1 MLLGIPVLPY
11 YRVMGRRPLEGLTLE
26 PLRLVPPRAEVTV
39 HGVPEAHFPAIGIGL
54 LAVALSAVL
63 LWGWTKPWPALAEI
77 IGTGIV
83 VETSA
88 HLLCPCRITSGQLT
102 VLLVVWASCMAVVTV
117 FLPVTE
123 QSPDRV

>member
-11 YRVMGRRPLEGLTLE
+11 YRVMGCRLLEGLTLE
-26 PLRLVPPRAEVTV
+26 PLRLVTPRAEVTV
-39 HGVPEAHFPAIGIGL
+39 HGVSEANFPAIGIGL

-63 LWGWTKPWPALAEI
+63 LWGWTKPWPALAAI

-88 HLLCPCRITSGQLT
+88 HLLCPGRITSGQLT